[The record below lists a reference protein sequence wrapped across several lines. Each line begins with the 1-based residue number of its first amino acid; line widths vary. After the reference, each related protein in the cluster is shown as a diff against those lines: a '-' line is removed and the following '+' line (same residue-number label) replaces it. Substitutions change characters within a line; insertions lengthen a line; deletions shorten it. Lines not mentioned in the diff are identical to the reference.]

1 MQQIKHQ
8 NNYYDLFFTKPF
20 FSNMCHINS
29 HINIILEEKQI
40 IWKTAFFDVTYHL
53 TNAVKQNKNLSTSIQ
68 TFSLGFILAQ
78 KWLSTK
84 KNFLNLDLKRT
95 RSNINK
101 C

>member
-68 TFSLGFILAQ
+68 TFSLGLYWHKNGFLQKKTFSIL
-78 KWLSTK
+78 T
-84 KNFLNLDLKRT
+84 
-95 RSNINK
+95 
-101 C
+101 